1 MFPTKSLKSRI
12 QVFNYLLNEFAFGN
26 CVKLIYFPGK
36 PLHLTPLIKK
46 GKIKQAQELA
56 IVDTEFFGNE
66 VSDVESYSGYL
77 TVDTVDPNCDSN
89 LFFWYFAAEV
99 CNDMDNYL
107 HRSLSKHLILI
118 TS

>member
-1 MFPTKSLKSRI
+1 M
-12 QVFNYLLNEFAFGN
+12 
-26 CVKLIYFPGK
+26 YFSGK

-46 GKIKQAQELA
+46 GKIKKAQELA
-56 IVDTEFFGNE
+56 KVDTDFFGNE

-99 CNDMDNYL
+99 CNDMDYYL
-107 HRSLSKHLILI
+107 VPKHLILI
-118 TS
+118 FS